1 MMRGR
6 LDLIQEPQKSAAE
19 IEALAE
25 QTAQFNTV
33 MEELAQVGMGLAIS
47 FGPLVSLFKDFL
59 QFLSPMIENL
69 DILIYSLGAYAIMT
83 KGAAIGTLLWKGS
96 VEALTYAT
104 KRNILLAGLAIFLP
118 LLASVG
124 PVFKG
129 IAIALGVVA
138 AAIWALSAAE
148 KSTVILG
155 GIWVIG
161 AVIAAIAA
169 LVHSLTVGNSPSLV
183 EAFYMTAAAI
193 PFMTLA
199 LLGLMPL
206 LPALLLLVPP
216 LALGFA
222 LIAGA
227 LTDLLSDQL
236 VTNLQLMSVEI
247 ANIVASINELSATKA
262 LAFTTTMVATS
273 TAAAAAAL
281 TSPGAL
287 SAAALTSPAERSA
300 AVAGTAGGPAGGPAG
315 APAGA
320 PAFVGP
326 PPTINI
332 NLSIDGKEF
341 GTVVN
346 SVEVSKYNSG
356 KQSNLYD
363 SVLRMME
370 QGLIT
375 GKHS

>member
-1 MMRGR
+1 
-6 LDLIQEPQKSAAE
+6 
-19 IEALAE
+19 
-25 QTAQFNTV
+25 
-33 MEELAQVGMGLAIS
+33 
-47 FGPLVSLFKDFL
+47 
-59 QFLSPMIENL
+59 
-69 DILIYSLGAYAIMT
+69 
-83 KGAAIGTLLWKGS
+83 
-96 VEALTYAT
+96 
-104 KRNILLAGLAIFLP
+104 
-118 LLASVG
+118 
-124 PVFKG
+124 
-129 IAIALGVVA
+129 
-138 AAIWALSAAE
+138 
-148 KSTVILG
+148 
-155 GIWVIG
+155 
-161 AVIAAIAA
+161 
-169 LVHSLTVGNSPSLV
+169 
-183 EAFYMTAAAI
+183 
-193 PFMTLA
+193 
-199 LLGLMPL
+199 
-206 LPALLLLVPP
+206 
-216 LALGFA
+216 
-222 LIAGA
+222 
-227 LTDLLSDQL
+227 
-236 VTNLQLMSVEI
+236 MSVEI

-273 TAAAAAAL
+273 TAAAAVAL

-300 AVAGTAGGPAGGPAG
+300 AVAGTAGGPAG
-315 APAGA
+315 APAGG